1 MAFTRGKMSKIND
14 PDHEGRIAANDNARL
29 NAFEELNQEVF
40 GDKFS
45 ELRTVVA
52 NKTTAMPKAETD
64 RLFLALIGIN
74 YNYDADALSWDIRK
88 EKLGAMLPKQHK
100 SRDKLLED
108 AQKMHVLNH
117 AARLYEDTL
126 GENSENKE
134 KAPQAREY
142 LLTRIKSYGN
152 EFQANRIV
160 EQFEAQI
167 EQQKAAGLELE

>member
-1 MAFTRGKMSKIND
+1 MAKIND
-14 PDHEGRIAANDNARL
+14 PDHEGRIAANDNKRL
-29 NAFEELNQEVF
+29 NAFEELNKAVF

-117 AARLYEDTL
+117 FARLYEDTL
-126 GENSENKE
+126 GEKSDHKEN
-134 KAPQAREY
+134 APQAREH
-142 LLTRIKSYGN
+142 LLTRIKSYDKT
-152 EFQANRIV
+152 FQADEIV
-160 EQFEAQI
+160 KQFTARI